1 VDDPRRQYAKLIVWL
16 SVSFAF
22 GSFVAVF
29 AIQQRKISLPE
40 FRVMMFI
47 LVAACVSFYAIIIR
61 KIRKLPPTTFMTTD
75 VGMVPSTWTKVKI
88 WNLRVLIALMIFSLV
103 LGNWIEWDGP
113 LFPRLI
119 GTIAN
124 LGMTWLFVNNLRS
137 LRGKGK

>member
-1 VDDPRRQYAKLIVWL
+1 
-16 SVSFAF
+16 
-22 GSFVAVF
+22 
-29 AIQQRKISLPE
+29 
-40 FRVMMFI
+40 
-47 LVAACVSFYAIIIR
+47 
-61 KIRKLPPTTFMTTD
+61 MTTD

-103 LGNWIEWDGP
+103 LGNWIELDGP